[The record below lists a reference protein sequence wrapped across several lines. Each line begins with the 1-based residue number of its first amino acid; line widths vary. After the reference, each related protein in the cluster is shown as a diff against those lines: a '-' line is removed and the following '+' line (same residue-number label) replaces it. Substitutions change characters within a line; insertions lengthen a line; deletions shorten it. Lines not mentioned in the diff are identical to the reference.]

1 MEVTMSE
8 SNNKSIR
15 FLGFPL
21 NSWTLEGTVES
32 ILTSIRE
39 KRIVNHVVLNAAKIV
54 YAKKSPTLK
63 KAILNSD
70 IINADGQSI
79 VWGARLLGINIPER
93 VTGIDLFIRLLSEFE
108 KIDIPVFFLGA
119 KDDILNQLIQRVK
132 SDYPKL
138 KIAGYRNGY
147 FSKEEE
153 IQICEMVNE
162 SYAQALFIG
171 ISSPKKESFLLDNSS
186 LLKPYFR
193 MGVGGSFDVV
203 AGHTK
208 RAPKFMQKIG
218 LEWLYRIYQEPRRMW
233 KRYAV
238 TNTLFLYYLLKEVA
252 K

>member
-1 MEVTMSE
+1 MSE
-8 SNNKSIR
+8 IDDKLIR

-21 NSWTLEGTVES
+21 HIYSFEETVEC
-32 ILTSIRE
+32 ILASIRGG
-39 KRIVNHVVLNAAKIV
+39 KIVNHVVLNAAKIV
-54 YAKKSPTLK
+54 YAKKSPILE

-93 VTGIDLFIRLLSEFE
+93 VTGVDLFIRLLGEFE
-108 KIDIPVFFLGA
+108 KINISVFFLGA
-119 KDDILNQLIQRVK
+119 KDDILNQLIQRVR
-132 SDYPKL
+132 SDYPNL

-153 IQICEMVNE
+153 MQVCKMINE
-162 SYAQALFIG
+162 SHAQALFIG
-171 ISSPKKESFLLDNSS
+171 ISSPKKESFLLENSS

-193 MGVGGSFDVV
+193 MGVGGSFNVV

-208 RAPKFMQKIG
+208 RAPKLMQKTG
-218 LEWLYRIYQEPRRMW
+218 FEWLYRIYQEPRRMW
-233 KRYAV
+233 KRYAT
-238 TNTLFLYYLLKEVA
+238 TNTLFLYYLLKEVI